1 MSFEIDHYAEWVA
14 ALDKHEAELKSGT
27 APRWEDIRA
36 GQDLRMAL
44 GTYKL
49 KCFAARICQNKAAIW
64 ARLDKL
70 DALRLH
76 LINKHHWTLAEAR
89 EVEKEED
96 FVFLL
101 HEELLQMKL
110 TEAEAYPV
118 RQWTEQ
124 KGYRGEFEQ
133 HFENSA
139 P

>member
-1 MSFEIDHYAEWVA
+1 MSFEIDYYAEWVA
-14 ALDKHEAELKSGT
+14 ALDKHEAELKNGT
-27 APRWEDIRA
+27 APRWEGTRT
-36 GQDLRMAL
+36 GQDLHMAL

-49 KCFAARICQNKAAIW
+49 RCFAARICQNKAAIW

-89 EVEKEED
+89 QIETEED

-101 HEELLQMKL
+101 QEELLQMKL
-110 TEAEAYPV
+110 TEAEANPA
-118 RQWTEQ
+118 RLWAIK
-124 KGYRGEFEQ
+124 KGCKSEFEQ
-133 HFENSA
+133 HFEALA

>member
-14 ALDKHEAELKSGT
+14 ALDKHEAELKNGT
-27 APRWEDIRA
+27 APRWEGTRT

-49 KCFAARICQNKAAIW
+49 RCFAARICQNKAAIW

-89 EVEKEED
+89 QVETEED

-101 HEELLQMKL
+101 QEELLQMKL
-110 TEAEAYPV
+110 TEAEANPV
-118 RQWTEQ
+118 RQWTGH
-124 KGYRGEFEQ
+124 KVYKSEFEQ
-133 HFENSA
+133 HFEALA